1 MQRNDD
7 IQPTSNDLQ
16 KNLLTSSDFHE
27 VKDIEVVLE
36 DEEYKEYKYRSN
48 IKSDKVLM
56 VKLIDLL

>member
-1 MQRNDD
+1 MQKNDD